1 MAKIGVF
8 GGSFNPPHLGHILA
22 ACEFQRKLSLD
33 RVLLIPAAVPPHKTL
48 TGNSPSPKQRLEM
61 TRLAAR
67 EICGGEASELELS
80 RTGVSYTADTLDS
93 LRERFANDEL
103 YLLMGTDMFE
113 SFSQWYH
120 PERIVRQAKLVVAHR
135 SRDDA
140 NALMALAHELTKSL
154 GAEIILLEN
163 DYLPVSSSSARA
175 MLAFGCGEDYL
186 CASVL
191 DYVRKNGLYYTG
203 ANLHALDDEALCRVS
218 LSLHLNKRVPH
229 VKGCSE
235 TAAQLA
241 RHYGANETDARRAGL
256 LHDITKLLSGD
267 EQLKLC
273 EKYAMII
280 SDLERKNPKLL
291 HAKTGA
297 EVAGRIFGENDAVC
311 EAIRWHTT
319 GRRDMSLLEK
329 IIYLADYMEPN
340 RAFDGVEE
348 LRRLALCDLDGALA
362 LGLQMTVDQLAARK
376 LEINE
381 NSLAALRFLQER
393 K

>member
-22 ACEFQRKLSLD
+22 AREFQRKLSLD
-33 RVLLIPAAVPPHKTL
+33 RVLLIPAAVPPHKVL
-48 TGNSPSPKQRLEM
+48 TDNSPSPEQRLEM

-80 RTGVSYTADTLDS
+80 RTGVSYTADTLDY
-93 LRERFANDEL
+93 LRGRFANDEL
-103 YLLMGTDMFE
+103 YLLMGTDMFR
-113 SFSQWYH
+113 SFPQWYH
-120 PERIVRQAKLVVAHR
+120 PERIARQARLVVAHR

-140 NALMALAHELTKSL
+140 NELATLAHELTKRL
-154 GAEIILLEN
+154 GAEIFFLEN
-163 DYLPVSSSSARA
+163 DYLPLSSSSARA

-191 DYVRKNGLYYTG
+191 DYIRKNGLYYTG
-203 ANLHALDDEALCRVS
+203 AKLHALDDEALCRVS
-218 LSLHLNKRVPH
+218 LSLHLSKRVPH

-235 TAAQLA
+235 TAVQLA
-241 RHYGANETDARRAGL
+241 WHYGANETDARRAGL

-340 RAFDGVEE
+340 RDFNGVGE

-362 LGLQMTVDQLAARK
+362 LGLQMTVDQLTARK